1 MIDVYKLTKWEEIY
15 VDNFVQSIICNT
27 QKQALIGKS
36 KFRNQHSR
44 KRDVLIYVLW
54 YFVFFLQFTRFKS
67 YFWVQYRIL
76 IELYKLPPLSQL
88 VWFNEIILTPIG
100 NDISRRDR
108 VLFLFSFPE
117 EPPFE
122 RCRFDLNVLK

>member
-88 VWFNEIILTPIG
+88 VWFNEMIFHEETE
-100 NDISRRDR
+100 
-108 VLFLFSFPE
+108 FCSFFIPWRTAIWTLQVW
-117 EPPFE
+117 FK
-122 RCRFDLNVLK
+122 CFKIKL